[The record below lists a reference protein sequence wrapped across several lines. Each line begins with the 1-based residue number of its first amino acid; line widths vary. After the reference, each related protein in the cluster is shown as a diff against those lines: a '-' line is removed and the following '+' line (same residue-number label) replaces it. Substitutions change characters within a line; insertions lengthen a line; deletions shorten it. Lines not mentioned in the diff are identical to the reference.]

1 MDFYRVLQGI
11 MDEKKLSIPDVARM
25 CGLTDSTVRSIMDRK
40 QKKVALNVA
49 FKMADGLGVS
59 LERLNGDIEK
69 SPEAADTALEDQPI
83 TLDES
88 NALLVKLGY
97 IKPGEDLSDDDL
109 AFLTHLI
116 GLLDAWF
123 DRH

>member
-1 MDFYRVLQGI
+1 MGFELVNKIKKQRKWTNDDLARESGVPKATIDKITSGTTTNPSFDTVWAIAEALGCSVDDFK
-11 MDEKKLSIPDVARM
+11 EKKPS
-25 CGLTDSTVRSIMDRK
+25 
-40 QKKVALNVA
+40 
-49 FKMADGLGVS
+49 
-59 LERLNGDIEK
+59 
-69 SPEAADTALEDQPI
+69 EAAVAAPEDQPI
-83 TLDES
+83 TLEES